1 MTLPLLLLLLSAPP
15 PPPAAPAQRPLVL
28 SRPATKADVEGRSL
42 RELTLMRN
50 WVYAK
55 RGNSFRRPWLD
66 AYFRKLSWYAPREA
80 QSTEGLDPEEVA
92 RDDANAAF
100 IAEYEAG
107 LTKEQLLAM
116 RDEVRSRVKAAGG
129 KASADDAI
137 ELRLLSV
144 RLGGWAGEDAP
155 PADLTP
161 LEEPKKLDKLLT
173 LKDLDGLSGR
183 DLKLL
188 RNTVFA
194 RRGRPFTTELMKGHF
209 KTVTWYQADEKYSD
223 ARLTPTDKKNVKLI
237 LSLETKLQRPV
248 RADAPPDGWYGA
260 A

>member
-1 MTLPLLLLLLSAPP
+1 MARALALLCCL
-15 PPPAAPAQRPLVL
+15 AAVPSLAEERPLAFA
-28 SRPATKADVEGRSL
+28 RPVTKADLEGRSL

-66 AYFRKLSWYAPREA
+66 AFFRAQDWYRPREA
-80 QSTEGLDPEEVA
+80 QSTEGLSGPEVA
-92 RDDANAAF
+92 LDDANANV
-100 IAEYEAG
+100 IGEYEAA

-116 RDEVRSRVKAAGG
+116 REAARARVKATGG

-144 RLGGWAGEDAP
+144 RLGGWAGEGAAP
-155 PADLTP
+155 TDLTP
-161 LEEPKKLDKLLT
+161 LEDPRKLGALLS

-194 RRGRPFTTELMKGHF
+194 RYGRPFTTDLVKGHF
-209 KTVTWYQADEKYSD
+209 KTVTWYQPDEKYAD
-223 ARLTPTDKKNVKLI
+223 TKLTGVDKKNVKLI
-237 LSLETKLQRPV
+237 LSLEQKLERPV
-248 RADAPPDGWYGA
+248 QGNAPPDGWYLA